1 MPAKTVCAKVSACPE
16 RSPRNQ
22 DVEKLGGFWRY
33 LRLSDFFEELSF
45 EELSREDDEEEEELS
60 FEELSFDELSFEE
73 LSLAPLSGLDLSSFL
88 ESLLP
93 PSEDDNP
100 LDFLA

>member
-1 MPAKTVCAKVSACPE
+1 MPASIFGNFEKVTRSE
-16 RSPRNQ
+16 RRPRNQ
-22 DVEKLGGFWRY
+22 DVEKLGCFWRY

-45 EELSREDDEEEEELS
+45 EELSRDDDDEEDLS
-60 FEELSFDELSFEE
+60 FEELSFDELSFAE
-73 LSLAPLSGLDLSSFL
+73 LSLAPLSDLALSSFL
-88 ESLLP
+88 ASLLP